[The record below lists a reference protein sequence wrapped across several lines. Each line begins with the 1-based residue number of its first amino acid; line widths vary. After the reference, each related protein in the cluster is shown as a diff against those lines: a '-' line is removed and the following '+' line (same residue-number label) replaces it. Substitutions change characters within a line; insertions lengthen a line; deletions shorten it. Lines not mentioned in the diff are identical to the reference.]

1 MCQVNYC
8 PIYSRGSP
16 ERTTRL
22 CGRLRGFSS
31 TTSLKR
37 CQKLR
42 QCLFSVQE
50 IKPWSWCVVI
60 ILRETETIVPFRPT
74 PTPLRHSLD
83 VQHVLL
89 AALDGLYSTAYRLTG
104 RTDIAEDLVQET
116 ARKAVQAA
124 TSLRDHRNVRAWIFK
139 ILMNGIRDQLR
150 RKRLWQEV
158 DLEAV
163 DADFVATARSTAMD
177 DVPGAVAELAPP
189 LRALVLLIDIE
200 EFTIGEAAVILG
212 IPPGTAASRLARA
225 HRELRE
231 TLSSYRKSAEGGGG

>member
-212 IPPGTAASRLARA
+212 IPPGTAASRLARD
-225 HRELRE
+225 
-231 TLSSYRKSAEGGGG
+231 RKSVV